1 MTDLVFIALMIG
13 FGILSLGLIK
23 LSEKL
28 MENEE

>member
-1 MTDLVFIALMIG
+1 MDYLYTALMVG